1 MYGWINLNKPCGI
14 SSASAVNQVKKI
26 LNVKKIGYAGTLD
39 PLASGVLPVA
49 IGEATKVMPYAVDV
63 IKSYLFTVQWGQ
75 QRATDDA
82 EGEVIGESYVIPRPE
97 DIQKVIPN
105 FIGKLEQVPPDFSAV
120 YVNGRRAFKL
130 ARDGQDVNLPARY
143 VDVLDLKLLSVNRN
157 SNEADFYLL
166 CKKGVYV
173 RSIARDLGISL
184 GCLGYVSKLRRVRV
198 GYFKHKNAITIN
210 KLKELHSCGRI
221 YSYLLPLKYVLQDI
235 EHLNDIFSNIEIR
248 KIKNG
253 QNIELNNLYVTRNCD
268 ICYVSTGNVPV
279 AICSIVNS
287 IIKPVRVFNV

>member
-14 SSASAVNQVKKI
+14 SSASAVNQIKKV
-26 LNVKKIGYAGTLD
+26 LNVKKVGYAGTLD

-63 IKSYLFTVQWGQ
+63 IKSYLFTVQWGE
-75 QRATDDA
+75 QRTTDDA
-82 EGEVIGESYVIPRPE
+82 EGEVIGKSDVIPHPE
-97 DIQKVIPN
+97 DIQKVISN
-105 FIGKLEQVPPDFSAV
+105 FIGVLEQVPPDFSAV
-120 YVNGRRAFKL
+120 YVNGVRAFKL
-130 ARDGQDVNLPARY
+130 ARDGQNVNLAARC
-143 VDVLDLKLLSVNRN
+143 VDVLDLKLLSVDQN
-157 SNEADFYLL
+157 SNRADFYLL

-184 GCLGYVSKLRRVRV
+184 GCLGYVSKLKRVRV
-198 GYFKHKNAITIN
+198 GYFKYKNAITLEM
-210 KLKELHSCGRI
+210 LKRLHDCGKIR
-221 YSYLLPLKYVLQDI
+221 SYLFPLKYVLQDI
-235 EHLNDIFSNIEIR
+235 EHLNDIFSDIQIK